1 MKMKSVAIIVHGS
14 YGSPDENWFPW
25 LKVELEKSGYEVFV
39 PKFPTP
45 KNQKL
50 GAWMDIF
57 DKYTNSLDQN
67 SILIGHSIGCAFI
80 LSVLEKLK
88 IKIKAVF
95 LVAGFLGPLGNEFY
109 DTISKTFT
117 KKEFDW
123 EKIKSN
129 CSRFLI
135 YQADNDPHV
144 PFSKGEEIAEK
155 TQGTLKIIKNAGH
168 FNEKSGYKKFGLLLE
183 DIKKITA
190 KHL

>member
-1 MKMKSVAIIVHGS
+1 MKMNSVAVIVHGS

-25 LKVELEKSGYEVFV
+25 LKGQLEKLGYEVFV

-50 GAWMDIF
+50 EVWMEIF
-57 DKYTNSLDQN
+57 DKYEESLDEN

-80 LSVLEKLK
+80 LSVLEKLE
-88 IKIKAVF
+88 IKIKAAF

-109 DTISKTFT
+109 DSISKTFT

-123 EKIKSN
+123 QKIKNN
-129 CSRFLI
+129 CDKFFV
-135 YQADNDPHV
+135 YHADNDPHV
-144 PFSKGEEIAEK
+144 PLSKGEEIAEK

-168 FNEKSGYKKFGLLLE
+168 FNEKSGYKKFELLLE